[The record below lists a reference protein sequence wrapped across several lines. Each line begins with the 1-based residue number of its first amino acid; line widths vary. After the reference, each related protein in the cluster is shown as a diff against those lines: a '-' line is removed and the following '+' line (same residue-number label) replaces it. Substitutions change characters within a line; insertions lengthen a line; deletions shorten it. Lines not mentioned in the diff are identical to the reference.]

1 LTNNFLPVPKILQW
15 EHTLSQTHSCEQ
27 SILLTSGCSF
37 TSSTIQTK
45 LAASWPGFV
54 MDRCRFDLCIDY
66 SFPGVG
72 NDYICDSIIYHMSQ
86 VPKHEISKYMVIVMW
101 SGTDRQENKV
111 LDTSDPKGPILGNTC
126 YVRNLI
132 GKSQSNFVKRPITL
146 TELSKAE
153 QTKKSADKIIELC
166 NYLTGIGVK
175 FMFTLY
181 SNILFPPYIPKRD
194 TTYEFDNYIDKDK
207 LAELRNLDWVPTR
220 PMDFLYEY
228 AFVNDFLNEGDY
240 FHPPYACNLE
250 WTDQVLLPGL
260 LEKNLLRKTQIGNT

>member
-1 LTNNFLPVPKILQW
+1 MTNNFLPVPKVFQW

-54 MDRCRFDLCIDY
+54 MDRCRFELCIDY
-66 SFPGVG
+66 SFSGAG
-72 NDYICDSIIYHMSQ
+72 NDYIGDSIVYHMSQ
-86 VPKHEISKYMVIVMW
+86 VPKHEMSKYMVIVMW
-101 SGTDRQENKV
+101 SGTDRQEDKV
-111 LDTSDPKGPILGNTC
+111 LDTSNPKGPILGNTC
-126 YVRNLI
+126 YV
-132 GKSQSNFVKRPITL
+132 GKQPITV

-153 QTKKSADKIIELC
+153 QTKKSADKIIDLH
-166 NYLTGIGVK
+166 NYLTSIGVK

-181 SNILFPPYIPKRD
+181 SNTLFPPYIPKRD
-194 TTYEFDNYIDKDK
+194 TTYEFDDYIAKDK
-207 LAELRNLDWVPTR
+207 LAELRNLDWVPSR

-240 FHPPYACNLE
+240 FHPPYACNLK

-260 LEKNLLRKTQIGNT
+260 LGKNLLRKI